1 MEVYIRLIALD
12 GGGYVHKM
20 LAFLVKYPTD
30 RLTTTTDCTV
40 CTAGLS
46 VRQDNIYKYYSNNIQ
61 KTHRTRCSLTSENHN
76 GSLMFF
82 TWQLHQIGYRD
93 IVDWTRALSSSV
105 VHVDLAALPASSS
118 QESATLCWLHVLM

>member
-1 MEVYIRLIALD
+1 MSHVEYIRLIALD

-30 RLTTTTDCTV
+30 RLTTTTDSTV

-61 KTHRTRCSLTSENHN
+61 KTHRTRRSLTSE
-76 GSLMFF
+76 
-82 TWQLHQIGYRD
+82 WQVVSYFSCLIIRSICRVIDRD
-93 IVDWTRALSSSV
+93 IMSS
-105 VHVDLAALPASSS
+105 DLIT
-118 QESATLCWLHVLM
+118 QCVTTNW